1 MKEKG
6 VIREIIPWADTRRKL
21 FWRFRRRLLE
31 NKLMQKVTQRPE
43 VKTLPNLAPVKKNS

>member
-31 NKLMQKVTQRPE
+31 NKLMQKVTPKTRRSNPDSS
-43 VKTLPNLAPVKKNS
+43 VKNC